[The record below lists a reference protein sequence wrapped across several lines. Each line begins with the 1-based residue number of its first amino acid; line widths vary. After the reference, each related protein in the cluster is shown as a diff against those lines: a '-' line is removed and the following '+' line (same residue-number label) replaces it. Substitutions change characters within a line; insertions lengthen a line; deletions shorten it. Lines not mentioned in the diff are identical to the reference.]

1 MNIPERYVTAP
12 GPYPPAR
19 LKPARGADRPIS
31 KSNPPKRP
39 DYYVHIIPYSL
50 RISEC
55 RPGFT
60 AHPARR
66 GANSAVE
73 RPTLQQHRRNNNCSA
88 PTGRRQTCSTRSST
102 SRRSAGSSALARA
115 RQRSAASPS
124 PWGHKQIGFKWP
136 HQGRKSAERV
146 RILGCKKRGRPSDK
160 PMATGEGWVAP
171 RSKGHS
177 VSRHAGCRYPVNQAS
192 LTRFA
197 LRLPSYATI
206 ATPSSRS
213 RSPYTSPLYESFYSA
228 FALRFD
234 LQGLH
239 SLCKCLTL
247 TDDYICQRLHGG
259 SFWFYTPRGRG

>member
-88 PTGRRQTCSTRSST
+88 PTGRRALRGQVQVGALQEVQRWQGLGSARRPAQVHGAT
-102 SRRSAGSSALARA
+102 SRSVSN
-115 RQRSAASPS
+115 
-124 PWGHKQIGFKWP
+124 GHTKDERVLP
-136 HQGRKSAERV
+136 KSAERV

-177 VSRHAGCRYPVNQAS
+177 VSRHAGCRCPVNQAS

-197 LRLPSYATI
+197 LPSYATI

-239 SLCKCLTL
+239 SLCKCLT
-247 TDDYICQRLHGG
+247 DDYICQRLHGG

>member
-39 DYYVHIIPYSL
+39 IIMSTSYPIPCESRNVGL
-50 RISEC
+50 GLQLT
-55 RPGFT
+55 P
-60 AHPARR
+60 R
-66 GANSAVE
+66 GAARIALSNAQ
-73 RPTLQQHRRNNNCSA
+73 RYNNIINRRNNNCSA

-177 VSRHAGCRYPVNQAS
+177 VSRHAGCRYRKSSQPH
-192 LTRFA
+192 T
-197 LRLPSYATI
+197 LRP
-206 ATPSSRS
+206 
-213 RSPYTSPLYESFYSA
+213 PL
-228 FALRFD
+228 LCHHC
-234 LQGLH
+234 H
-239 SLCKCLTL
+239 S
-247 TDDYICQRLHGG
+247 I
-259 SFWFYTPRGRG
+259 